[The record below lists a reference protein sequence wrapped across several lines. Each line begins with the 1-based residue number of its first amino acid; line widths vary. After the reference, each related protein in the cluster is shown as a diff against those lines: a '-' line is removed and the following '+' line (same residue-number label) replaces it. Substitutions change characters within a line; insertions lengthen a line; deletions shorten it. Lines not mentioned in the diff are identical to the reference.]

1 VSFILDALRK
11 SEHERQR
18 QTGPAMVEAAVAP
31 PKPQSNRW
39 ATVAIALLLL
49 NLVAVG
55 VVLLWK
61 SRDEP
66 AAVAASS
73 PAATTAPN
81 PETVPPVAPPPV
93 ASPAPAPAP
102 QATITRTLPEP
113 AVAPAPVLR
122 PAEPPPATGRRS
134 SLEQEM
140 SASTPPMDYEAAQ
153 AAARPPAGP
162 SAVAPARR
170 GSVVYESLPEAAP
183 GATYAPPPAPAQ
195 QSAAASLPTA
205 DELTARGSL
214 AEMRLELHVY
224 STRAQDRFVFVN
236 GRRYREGD
244 TTAEGATVVEI
255 TPGGAIMTAGGN
267 RFLLSRD

>member
-1 VSFILDALRK
+1 MSFILDALRK

-39 ATVAIALLLL
+39 ATAAIALLLL

-66 AAVAASS
+66 SAVAASP
-73 PAATTAPN
+73 PATAAAPN
-81 PETVPPVAPPPV
+81 QQAALPVAPPPV
-93 ASPAPAPAP
+93 TAPATAQ

-122 PAEPPPATGRRS
+122 PAEPPPTGRRS

-140 SASTPPMDYEAAQ
+140 SAGVPPMEYEAAQ

-162 SAVAPARR
+162 SAVAPTRR

-183 GATYAPPPAPAQ
+183 GATYTPPPAAPQ
-195 QSAAASLPTA
+195 QSAPANLPTA
-205 DELTARGSL
+205 DELTARGGL

-224 STRAQDRFVFVN
+224 STRAQDRIVFVN

-244 TTAEGATVVEI
+244 TTAEGATVVQI
-255 TPGGAIMTAGGN
+255 TPDGAIMTAGGN
-267 RFLLSRD
+267 RFLLTRD

>member
-1 VSFILDALRK
+1 
-11 SEHERQR
+11 
-18 QTGPAMVEAAVAP
+18 
-31 PKPQSNRW
+31 
-39 ATVAIALLLL
+39 
-49 NLVAVG
+49 

-66 AAVAASS
+66 AAVAASP
-73 PAATTAPN
+73 PAAEAAPSQQTA
-81 PETVPPVAPPPV
+81 PPVAPPPV
-93 ASPAPAPAP
+93 TAPAAAQ

-122 PAEPPPATGRRS
+122 PAESPPATGRRG

-140 SASTPPMDYEAAQ
+140 SADVPQMEYEAAQ

-183 GATYAPPPAPAQ
+183 GATYTPPPAAPQHSAPAN
-195 QSAAASLPTA
+195 LPTA
-205 DELTARGSL
+205 DELTARGGL

-244 TTAEGATVVEI
+244 TTAEGATVVQI
-255 TPGGAIMTAGGN
+255 TPDGAIMTAGGN
-267 RFLLSRD
+267 RFLLTRD

>member
-1 VSFILDALRK
+1 MSFILDALRK

-31 PKPQSNRW
+31 PKKPPSNRW
-39 ATVAIALLLL
+39 ATAAIALLVL

-66 AAVAASS
+66 AAVAASP
-73 PAATTAPN
+73 PAAAAAPN
-81 PETVPPVAPPPV
+81 QQAAQPVAPPPET
-93 ASPAPAPAP
+93 APAAAQ

-122 PAEPPPATGRRS
+122 PVEPPPATGRRG

-140 SASTPPMDYEAAQ
+140 STEVPPMEYEAAQ

-162 SAVAPARR
+162 SAVAPVRR

-183 GATYAPPPAPAQ
+183 GTNYAPPPAAPQ
-195 QSAAASLPTA
+195 HSAAANLPTA
-205 DELTARGSL
+205 DELTARGGL

-224 STRAQDRFVFVN
+224 SNRAQDRFVFVN

-244 TTAEGATVVEI
+244 TTAEGATVVQI
-255 TPGGAIMTAGGN
+255 TPDGAIMTAGGN
-267 RFLLSRD
+267 RFLLTRD

>member
-1 VSFILDALRK
+1 MSFILDALRK

-31 PKPQSNRW
+31 PKKPQSNRW
-39 ATVAIALLLL
+39 ATAAIALLLL

-66 AAVAASS
+66 AAVAASP
-73 PAATTAPN
+73 PAATAAPN
-81 PETVPPVAPPPV
+81 QQTAPPVAPPPV
-93 ASPAPAPAP
+93 TAPAAAP

-122 PAEPPPATGRRS
+122 PAEPPPATGGRS

-140 SASTPPMDYEAAQ
+140 SADVPPMEYEAAQ

-162 SAVAPARR
+162 SAVVPTRR
-170 GSVVYESLPEAAP
+170 GSVVYEALPGAAP
-183 GATYAPPPAPAQ
+183 GATEAPPPAPPQ
-195 QSAAASLPTA
+195 PSAAANLPTA
-205 DELTARGSL
+205 DELAARGGL

-224 STRAQDRFVFVN
+224 STRAQDRIVFVN

-244 TTAEGATVVEI
+244 TTAEGATVVQI
-255 TPGGAIMTAGGN
+255 TPDGAIMTAGGN

>member
-1 VSFILDALRK
+1 
-11 SEHERQR
+11 
-18 QTGPAMVEAAVAP
+18 VA
-31 PKPQSNRW
+31 
-39 ATVAIALLLL
+39 
-49 NLVAVG
+49 
-55 VVLLWK
+55 
-61 SRDEP
+61 
-66 AAVAASS
+66 
-73 PAATTAPN
+73 
-81 PETVPPVAPPPV
+81 
-93 ASPAPAPAP
+93 APAPAA

-113 AVAPAPVLR
+113 AVAPAPELR

-140 SASTPPMDYEAAQ
+140 SASAPPMDYE

-162 SAVAPARR
+162 TAVAPTRR

-183 GATYAPPPAPAQ
+183 GATYTPPPPPPQHPAT
-195 QSAAASLPTA
+195 ANLPTA
-205 DELTARGSL
+205 DEMTARGSL

-224 STRAQDRFVFVN
+224 STRPQDRSVFVN

-255 TPGGAIMTAGGN
+255 TPDGAIMSAGGN

>member
-1 VSFILDALRK
+1 MSFILDALRK

-31 PKPQSNRW
+31 PKKPQSNRW
-39 ATVAIALLLL
+39 ATAAIALLLL

-66 AAVAASS
+66 AAVAA
-73 PAATTAPN
+73 AATAATAVPSQQ
-81 PETVPPVAPPPV
+81 TAPPVAPPLV
-93 ASPAPAPAP
+93 TAPAATQ
-102 QATITRTLPEP
+102 QATMTRTLPEP

-122 PAEPPPATGRRS
+122 PAEPPPATGRGS

-140 SASTPPMDYEAAQ
+140 PADVPPMDYEAAQ

-162 SAVAPARR
+162 TAVAPTRR
-170 GSVVYESLPEAAP
+170 GSVVYESLPGAAP
-183 GATYAPPPAPAQ
+183 GATYAPPPAAPQ
-195 QSAAASLPTA
+195 HSAAANLPTA
-205 DELTARGSL
+205 DELAARGGL

-244 TTAEGATVVEI
+244 TTAEGATVVQI
-255 TPGGAIMTAGGN
+255 TPDGAIMTAGGN
-267 RFLLSRD
+267 RFLLTRD

>member
-1 VSFILDALRK
+1 MSFILDALRK

-31 PKPQSNRW
+31 PKPQPNRW
-39 ATVAIALLLL
+39 ATAAIALLLL

-66 AAVAASS
+66 AAVVASS
-73 PAATTAPN
+73 PAAAAAPN
-81 PETVPPVAPPPV
+81 QQAAPPVAPPPV
-93 ASPAPAPAP
+93 AAPAAAQ

-122 PAEPPPATGRRS
+122 PAEPPPATGRRG

-140 SASTPPMDYEAAQ
+140 SADVPPMEYEAAQ

-162 SAVAPARR
+162 SAVVPTRR
-170 GSVVYESLPEAAP
+170 GSVVYEALP
-183 GATYAPPPAPAQ
+183 GATPGATEAPPPAPPQ
-195 QSAAASLPTA
+195 PSAAANLPTA
-205 DELTARGSL
+205 DELAARGGL

-224 STRAQDRFVFVN
+224 STRAQDRLVFVN

-244 TTAEGATVVEI
+244 TTAEGATVVQI
-255 TPGGAIMTAGGN
+255 TPDGAIMTAGGN
-267 RFLLSRD
+267 RFLLTRD